1 MPNPFKHI
9 SQSIHIDRGPYSM
22 KMDDGVNAE
31 ITMYGEVVEKHPTN
45 WWTGEKLEGDF
56 IAQDDFLQDLN
67 NLAGAK
73 SLTIRMNSIGGD
85 ALVGM
90 VIHNRLRELSAKGMH
105 LICIVDGAA
114 MSAASVIMSACDE
127 VRINPASL
135 VMIHRCWGYLWGGY
149 NADDLRETANMFDAY
164 DRAAVTTYQR
174 KTGLDEAEL
183 LRLMS
188 ETTYLTGREAVDKGF
203 ADTLIENAEPLNIA
217 ASADGRSLFVRGKQF
232 HLTPGMFAPDTIPT
246 VTPEATA
253 PVEANNQKPAQTGG
267 QNGGNTMAKT
277 LEELRK
283 EDPALAEQLMA
294 EARAAVSA
302 SGAAGAPAAS
312 VTPVAPAASPATP
325 TLQASGNIDPAEVE
339 RQRLQ
344 DIDALAGV
352 FDAETINAA
361 KYGEH
366 RCTAQEMVYA
376 AAQKASQ
383 QGGKFLAAL
392 MADTIGSGAQ
402 DVGAANGAGSD
413 GTGGT
418 GGEDTPQ
425 AMAAQAKLDAKA
437 FNERKKEVR

>member
-1 MPNPFKHI
+1 MPNPFKHAPR
-9 SQSIHIDRGPYSM
+9 SIHIDRGPYSM
-22 KMDDGVNAE
+22 KMEDGENAE
-31 ITMYGEVVEKHPTN
+31 ITMYGEVVETHPTH

-67 NLAGAK
+67 SLAGAK
-73 SLTIRMNSIGGD
+73 SLTIRMNSVGGD

-90 VIHNRLRELSAKGMH
+90 VIHNRLRELSAKGTY

-174 KTGLDEAEL
+174 KTKLGEDEL

-203 ADTLIENAEPLNIA
+203 ADTLIEDAEPLNIA

-232 HLTPGMFAPDTIPT
+232 HLAPGMFAPDNIPT
-246 VTPEATA
+246 VTPEASA
-253 PVEANNQKPAQTGG
+253 PDMANNNQPAQTGG
-267 QNGGNTMAKT
+267 QNGGNIMAKT

-294 EARAAVSA
+294 EARAVVSA
-302 SGAAGAPAAS
+302 SGTTGIPAA
-312 VTPVAPAASPATP
+312 PATP
-325 TLQASGNIDPAEVE
+325 ATPSAQGSGDSDPAQAE

-344 DIDALAGV
+344 EIDALASV

-376 AAQKASQ
+376 AAKKASQ
-383 QGGKFLAAL
+383 QGQKFLAAL
-392 MADTIGSGAQ
+392 MADTSGSGAQ

-413 GTGGT
+413 GTGG
-418 GGEDTPQ
+418 EDTPQ
-425 AMAAQAKLDAKA
+425 AMAAQAKMDAQA
-437 FNERKKEVR
+437 FNARKKEVR

>member
-1 MPNPFKHI
+1 MPNPFRHI

-22 KMDDGVNAE
+22 KMEDGVNAE
-31 ITMYGEVVEKHPTN
+31 VTMYGEVVERHPTN

-73 SLTIRMNSIGGD
+73 SLTIRMNSVGGD

-174 KTGLDEAEL
+174 KTKLGEDEL

-188 ETTYLTGREAVDKGF
+188 ETAYLTGREAVEKGF
-203 ADTLIENAEPLNIA
+203 ADTVIEDAEPLNIA
-217 ASADGRSLFVRGKQF
+217 ASADGRSLFVRGRQF

-246 VTPEATA
+246 VTPEAAA
-253 PVEANNQKPAQTGG
+253 PVEANIQKPAQTGG
-267 QNGGNTMAKT
+267 QNGGNIMAKT

-302 SGAAGAPAAS
+302 SGAPTAPAAPPTPSAQGS
-312 VTPVAPAASPATP
+312 VDVDPV
-325 TLQASGNIDPAEVE
+325 QAE

-344 DIDALAGV
+344 DIDALASV

-392 MADTIGSGAQ
+392 MADTKGSGAQ

-413 GTGGT
+413 GTGDT

-425 AMAAQAKLDAKA
+425 AMAAQAKLDAQT
-437 FNERKKEVR
+437 FNARKKEVR